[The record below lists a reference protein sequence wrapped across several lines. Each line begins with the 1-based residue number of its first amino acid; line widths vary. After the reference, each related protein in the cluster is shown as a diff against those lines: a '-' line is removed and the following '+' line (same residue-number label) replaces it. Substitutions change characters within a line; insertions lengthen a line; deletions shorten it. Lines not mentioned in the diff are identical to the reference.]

1 MKINDLMHLKGEVL
15 IQTVSNTG
23 EMATVVD
30 DRNLIVLSGRNN
42 ICNFLIGNSGS
53 YINDIAFGSGG
64 TVSGNSNVAL
74 PVLPTDTTLNVV
86 IAATKVPDNS
96 GFADYTFQAN
106 VESSP
111 SPRIVFSIV
120 VPQSNTIL
128 NGQSGQGQPINEVAL
143 MLNSV
148 IPTAFAIKRFPTI
161 SKSDTISLLIT
172 WTIYI

>member
-23 EMATVVD
+23 EVVTVVD
-30 DRNLIVLSGRNN
+30 DSNLIVLSGRNN

-64 TVSGNSNVAL
+64 TVAGNANVAL
-74 PVLPTDTTLNVV
+74 PVRDIDTTLNTI
-86 IAATKVPDNS
+86 IAAKKSDN
-96 GFADYTFQAN
+96 DYTFQVN
-106 VESSP
+106 IESSP
-111 SPRIVFSIV
+111 SPRIIFSIV

-128 NGQSGQGQPINEVAL
+128 NGQFGQGQPINEVAL

-148 IPTAFAIKRFPTI
+148 TPTAFAIKRFPTI
-161 SKSDTISLLIT
+161 SKSDTISLLLT